1 VEDSPCTPTAYRTA
15 SRTRI
20 VHIMNAPRPLP
31 AIGAPATRALE
42 EAGVYD
48 LDDVRR
54 VGLDH
59 LATLHGVG
67 PKALRLLRMA
77 LDD

>member
-1 VEDSPCTPTAYRTA
+1 MNSPR
-15 SRTRI
+15 
-20 VHIMNAPRPLP
+20 HLP
-31 AIGAPATRALE
+31 NIGAPASRALE
-42 EAGVYD
+42 EAGVHN

-67 PKALRLLRMA
+67 PKALRLLRIA
-77 LDD
+77 LDE